1 MPYQVF
7 YYMYF
12 QSHPF
17 RRSVVLY
24 FESESDIAPS
34 LPARFGGPT
43 AYAAFEICH
52 DCYLARQHRY
62 DLDFRCEHSP
72 RGDRTWDARY
82 LFK

>member
-1 MPYQVF
+1 
-7 YYMYF
+7 
-12 QSHPF
+12 
-17 RRSVVLY
+17 
-24 FESESDIAPS
+24 

-43 AYAAFEICH
+43 VYAAFEICH
-52 DCYLARQHRY
+52 DCYHARKNRY